1 MVVWLCRA
9 DLSSATFQHQL
20 QLGATTADL
29 SQLSFPPITSAQQPD
44 PGLDN
49 KNVKKMGKKA
59 AVASAAAAQQQ
70 AVAMA
75 SQQQAIA
82 PAAAAGMTAQGTT
95 SLGTT
100 SLGLGTRATLR
111 RLRPGSLWST
121 WTPRLIPTTT
131 PL

>member
-95 SLGTT
+95 SLG
-100 SLGLGTRATLR
+100 LGTRATLR